1 LGCPH
6 SSLCSA
12 ALGAAANITTPRD
25 ASRRPASSRKAVLM
39 DFWDSFWSILWWTLW
54 IFVMASFFVMV
65 VRILWDVFS
74 DDSLGGWGKFLWTV
88 FIIFLPIIGSLVY
101 LIVRGPSMGQRSI
114 ERAAASRAADVDY
127 VRGLMDEAA
136 RG

>member
-1 LGCPH
+1 MPWPSELP
-6 SSLCSA
+6 SSD
-12 ALGAAANITTPRD
+12 G
-25 ASRRPASSRKAVLM
+25 VGG
-39 DFWDSFWSILWWTLW
+39 FWDSFWSILWWTLW
-54 IFVMASFFVMV
+54 IFVMESFFVMV

-127 VRGLMDEAA
+127 VPGLLDEAA

>member
-1 LGCPH
+1 MG
-6 SSLCSA
+6 
-12 ALGAAANITTPRD
+12 
-25 ASRRPASSRKAVLM
+25 
-39 DFWDSFWSILWWTLW
+39 FWDSFWSILWWTLW

-101 LIVRGPSMGQRSI
+101 LIVRGPSMGQRSL

>member
-1 LGCPH
+1 LPDGDPGATAAVPWPSELP
-6 SSLCSA
+6 SSD
-12 ALGAAANITTPRD
+12 GVRG
-25 ASRRPASSRKAVLM
+25 
-39 DFWDSFWSILWWTLW
+39 FWDSFWSIVWWTLW

-88 FIIFLPIIGSLVY
+88 FIIFLPVIGSPVY

-127 VRGLMDEAA
+127 VRSLMDEAA